1 MEKIYYLQPYLDS
14 YYYFKTREE
23 AENAMAKL
31 NQLGFDCDH
40 IGHNYICTSLEDDM
54 RMVADISVWIYK
66 DKIEYRCGDGNW
78 LAYAADYPVDG
89 FSFEV
94 GNTLDDTKSRVVN
107 FSLVYSLDKIKT
119 IGEKYNDMLKEFA
132 NEALNRPSAELM
144 EMSKEEL
151 HDLIAVVYEKKYK
164 NFVL

>member
-1 MEKIYYLQPYLDS
+1 MEKIYFLQPYFES
-14 YYYFKTREE
+14 YYHFKTKEE
-23 AENAMAKL
+23 AEAARVKL
-31 NQLGFDCDH
+31 NKLGFDCESVEYH
-40 IGHNYICTSLEDDM
+40 YVCTSLEDDL
-54 RMVADISVWIYK
+54 RMVAEISMWISK
-66 DKIEYRCGDGNW
+66 DKIECEFESSSW
-78 LAYAADYPVDG
+78 LDYSADYPVDG
-89 FSFEV
+89 FSFKV
-94 GNTLDDTKSRVVN
+94 GNTLDDTKKRVVN

-151 HDLIAVVYEKKYK
+151 YNLIAVVYEKKYK